1 MAALFPSEITSRV
14 ECKSE
19 DLPDILDTSAVTQ
32 ILDDMFGIREDHFS
46 LEYFAFVNEMI
57 IADVSLH
64 RSCQP
69 SKGLIVVC
77 YVFFFMKDLQGCDES
92 ILSCHLTHLEIVL
105 SSAEHC
111 PVA

>member
-1 MAALFPSEITSRV
+1 MAALFPSEISSRV
-14 ECKSE
+14 EYKSE

-32 ILDDMFGIREDHFS
+32 IFDAMFGIREGHFS

-69 SKGLIVVC
+69 SKGLIMVC
-77 YVFFFMKDLQGCDES
+77 YVFFMKDLQGCDES
-92 ILSCHLTHLEIVL
+92 ILYCHLTHLEIVL